1 MYLLTIFVSL
11 TMPLGYVSTIVFQH
25 TCMCH
30 SGQSVVQALVNA
42 FFFFLSKTLSQIIFS
57 IVFSI
62 SKAKRIQLNWL
73 FKLSYLSS
81 KFALTLG
88 YLNPTSNNPPRTLL
102 GFATG
107 GSSIRAIFQTRMND
121 NFFMIHT
128 ILYFQVFT

>member
-1 MYLLTIFVSL
+1 MTNLYHLQCLLVMCL
-11 TMPLGYVSTIVFQH
+11 PLFFNIHVCVTLGT
-25 TCMCH
+25 
-30 SGQSVVQALVNA
+30 VVQALVNV
-42 FFFFLSKTLSQIIFS
+42 FFFFLSKTLSRIIFS